1 MNSSSSFKD
10 KIVLITGA
18 ARGIG
23 RATAIEFAKQ
33 DAKVIAV
40 RRTENDLNDLQ
51 KEYPNNIEI
60 WPFDITGDAFFKE
73 MSALKKLDVCINN
86 AGINRPKLIEDVD
99 DETLDLMLNL
109 NVRAT
114 FRTSK
119 HAVKIMKNNNQGVI
133 INVTSQMGHIGSPTR
148 TVYCLT
154 KHAVEGLTKAL
165 AVEVAPSNIRVCSIA
180 PTFADTPM
188 TKPMFE
194 DEKFKNFVYGM
205 IPMKKLVD
213 VQDIVD
219 GILYLCS
226 PQAKMITGTSLLID
240 GGWTAH

>member
-1 MNSSSSFKD
+1 MNSSRSFKD

-23 RATAIEFAKQ
+23 RATALEFAKQ

-40 RRTENDLNDLQ
+40 SRTENDLNDLQ

-73 MSALKKLDVCINN
+73 MSTLKKLDVCINN

-119 HAVKIMKNNNQGVI
+119 HAVKIMKNNNKGVI

>member
-40 RRTENDLNDLQ
+40 SRTENDLNDLQ

-73 MSALKKLDVCINN
+73 MSTLKKLDVCINN

-119 HAVKIMKNNNQGVI
+119 HAVKIMKNNDQGVI

-205 IPMKKLVD
+205 IPMKKLVE

>member
-40 RRTENDLNDLQ
+40 SRTENDLIDLQ
-51 KEYPNNIEI
+51 KEYPKNVEI

-73 MSALKKLDVCINN
+73 MSALRKLDICINN

-119 HAVKIMKNNNQGVI
+119 YAVKIMKNNNQGVI

-219 GILYLCS
+219 GIFYLCS

>member
-40 RRTENDLNDLQ
+40 SRTENDLNDLQ

-73 MSALKKLDVCINN
+73 MSTLKKLDVCINN

-119 HAVKIMKNNNQGVI
+119 HAVKIMKNNNSGVI

>member
-1 MNSSSSFKD
+1 MNSSSSFKN

-23 RATAIEFAKQ
+23 RATALEFAKQ

-40 RRTENDLNDLQ
+40 SRTENDLNDLQ

-73 MSALKKLDVCINN
+73 MSTLKKLDVCINN

-119 HAVKIMKNNNQGVI
+119 HAVKIMKNNNKGVI

-205 IPMKKLVD
+205 IPMKKLAD

>member
-40 RRTENDLNDLQ
+40 SRTENELNDLQ

-73 MSALKKLDVCINN
+73 MSTLKKLDVCINN

-119 HAVKIMKNNNQGVI
+119 HAVKIMKNNDQGVI

-205 IPMKKLVD
+205 IPMKKLVE

>member
-1 MNSSSSFKD
+1 MDSSSSFKD

-40 RRTENDLNDLQ
+40 SRTEDDLNDLQ

-73 MSALKKLDVCINN
+73 MSTLKKLDVCINN

>member
-1 MNSSSSFKD
+1 
-10 KIVLITGA
+10 
-18 ARGIG
+18 
-23 RATAIEFAKQ
+23 
-33 DAKVIAV
+33 
-40 RRTENDLNDLQ
+40 
-51 KEYPNNIEI
+51 
-60 WPFDITGDAFFKE
+60 
-73 MSALKKLDVCINN
+73 
-86 AGINRPKLIEDVD
+86 
-99 DETLDLMLNL
+99 
-109 NVRAT
+109 
-114 FRTSK
+114 
-119 HAVKIMKNNNQGVI
+119 
-133 INVTSQMGHIGSPTR
+133 
-148 TVYCLT
+148 
-154 KHAVEGLTKAL
+154 
-165 AVEVAPSNIRVCSIA
+165 VCSIA

>member
-23 RATAIEFAKQ
+23 RATALEFAKQ

-40 RRTENDLNDLQ
+40 SRTENDLNDLQ

-73 MSALKKLDVCINN
+73 MSTLKKLDVCINN

-133 INVTSQMGHIGSPTR
+133 INMTSQMGHIGSPTR

-165 AVEVAPSNIRVCSIA
+165 AVEVAPANIRVCSIA

>member
-1 MNSSSSFKD
+1 MDSSSSFKD

-33 DAKVIAV
+33 DAKVIEV
-40 RRTENDLNDLQ
+40 SRTENDLNDLQ

>member
-1 MNSSSSFKD
+1 MDSSSSFKD

-40 RRTENDLNDLQ
+40 SRTENDLNDLQ

-73 MSALKKLDVCINN
+73 MSTLKKLDVCINN

-119 HAVKIMKNNNQGVI
+119 HAVKIMKNNDQGVI
-133 INVTSQMGHIGSPTR
+133 VNVTSQMGHIGSPTR

>member
-1 MNSSSSFKD
+1 MNSSRSFKD

-23 RATAIEFAKQ
+23 RATALEFAKQ

-40 RRTENDLNDLQ
+40 SRTENDLNDLQ

-73 MSALKKLDVCINN
+73 MSTLKKLDVCINN

>member
-40 RRTENDLNDLQ
+40 SRTEDDLNDLQ

-73 MSALKKLDVCINN
+73 MSTLKKLDVCINN

-119 HAVKIMKNNNQGVI
+119 HAVKIMKNKNSGVI

>member
-23 RATAIEFAKQ
+23 RATAIEFAKKK
-33 DAKVIAV
+33 AKVIAV
-40 RRTENDLNDLQ
+40 SRTENDLIDLQ
-51 KEYPNNIEI
+51 KEYPNNVEI
-60 WPFDITGDAFFKE
+60 WPFDITGDAFFRE

-86 AGINRPKLIEDVD
+86 AGINKPRLIEDVD

-119 HAVKIMKNNNQGVI
+119 YAVKIMKNNNQGVI

-219 GILYLCS
+219 GIFYLCS

>member
-1 MNSSSSFKD
+1 MDSSSSFQNKV
-10 KIVLITGA
+10 VLITGA

-23 RATAIEFAKQ
+23 KATAIGFAKKN
-33 DAKVIAV
+33 AHVIAV
-40 RRTENDLNDLQ
+40 SRTKNDLLELQ
-51 KEYPNNIEI
+51 KQYPNNIEI
-60 WPFDITGDAFFKE
+60 WDFDITGDEFFEK
-73 MSALKKLDVCINN
+73 MKSLDRLDICVNN
-86 AGINRPKLIEDVD
+86 AGVNRPKFIEDVD
-99 DETLDLMLNL
+99 DDTLDLMLDL

-119 HAVKIMKNNNQGVI
+119 YAVKLMKKKNQGVI
-133 INVTSQMGHIGSPTR
+133 INVTSQMGHVGSPTR

-154 KHAVEGLTKAL
+154 KHAIEGLTKAL
-165 AVEVAPSNIRVCSIA
+165 AVEVASSNIRVCSIA

-194 DEKFKNFVYGM
+194 NEEFKNFVYGM
-205 IPMKKLVD
+205 IPLKKLVD

-219 GILYLCS
+219 GILYLSS

>member
-40 RRTENDLNDLQ
+40 SRTEDDLSDLQ

-73 MSALKKLDVCINN
+73 MSTLKKLDVCINN

-119 HAVKIMKNNNQGVI
+119 HAVKIMKNNNSGVI

>member
-23 RATAIEFAKQ
+23 RATALEFAKQ

-40 RRTENDLNDLQ
+40 SRTENDLNDLQ

-73 MSALKKLDVCINN
+73 MSTLKKLDVCINN

-119 HAVKIMKNNNQGVI
+119 HAVKIMKNNNKGVI

>member
-1 MNSSSSFKD
+1 MDSSSSFKD

-40 RRTENDLNDLQ
+40 SRTENDLNDLQ

-73 MSALKKLDVCINN
+73 MSTLKKLDVCINN

-119 HAVKIMKNNNQGVI
+119 HAVKIMKNNDQGVI

-205 IPMKKLVD
+205 IPMKKLVE

>member
-33 DAKVIAV
+33 EAKVIAV
-40 RRTENDLNDLQ
+40 SRTENDLNDLQ
-51 KEYPNNIEI
+51 KEYPGNIEI
-60 WPFDITGDAFFKE
+60 WPFDITGDDFFKE
-73 MSALKKLDVCINN
+73 MSTLKKLDICINN

-119 HAVKIMKNNNQGVI
+119 HAVKIMKNNSQGVI

-188 TKPMFE
+188 TKPMFQ

-226 PQAKMITGTSLLID
+226 PPAKMITGTSLLID

>member
-23 RATAIEFAKQ
+23 RASALEFAKQ

-40 RRTENDLNDLQ
+40 SRTENDLNDLQ

-73 MSALKKLDVCINN
+73 MSTLKKLDVCINN

-119 HAVKIMKNNNQGVI
+119 HAVKIMKNNNKGVI

>member
-1 MNSSSSFKD
+1 MNSSRSFKD

-23 RATAIEFAKQ
+23 RATALEFAKQ

-40 RRTENDLNDLQ
+40 SRTENDLNDLQ

-73 MSALKKLDVCINN
+73 MSTLKKLDVCINN

-119 HAVKIMKNNNQGVI
+119 YAVKIMKNNNQGVI

>member
-40 RRTENDLNDLQ
+40 SRTENDLNDLQ

-73 MSALKKLDVCINN
+73 MSTLKKLDVCINN

-119 HAVKIMKNNNQGVI
+119 HAVKIMKNNDQGVI
-133 INVTSQMGHIGSPTR
+133 INVSSQMGHIGSPTR

-226 PQAKMITGTSLLID
+226 PKAKMITGTSLLID

>member
-23 RATAIEFAKQ
+23 RATAIEFAKKK
-33 DAKVIAV
+33 AKVIAV
-40 RRTENDLNDLQ
+40 SRTENDLIDLQ
-51 KEYPNNIEI
+51 KEYPNNVEI
-60 WPFDITGDAFFKE
+60 WPFDITGDAFFRE

-86 AGINRPKLIEDVD
+86 AGINKPRLIEDVD
-99 DETLDLMLNL
+99 DEALDLMLNL

-119 HAVKIMKNNNQGVI
+119 YAVKIMKNNNQGVI

>member
-1 MNSSSSFKD
+1 MDSVSPFENKV
-10 KIVLITGA
+10 VLITGA
-18 ARGIG
+18 ARGIR
-23 RATAIEFAKQ
+23 RATAIEFAKNN
-33 DAKVIAV
+33 AKVIAV
-40 RRTENDLNDLQ
+40 SRTRDDLIKLQ
-51 KEYPNNIEI
+51 KQFPENIEI
-60 WPFDITGDAFFKE
+60 WDFDITGDEFI
-73 MSALKKLDVCINN
+73 KKMESLERLDVCINN
-86 AGINRPKLIEDVD
+86 AGVNRPKLIEDVD
-99 DETLDLMLNL
+99 DATLDLMLDL

-119 HAVKIMKNNNQGVI
+119 VAVKLMKKNKEGVI
-133 INVTSQMGHIGSPTR
+133 VNVTSQMGHVGSPTR

-165 AVEVAPSNIRVCSIA
+165 AVEVASSNIRVCSIA

-205 IPMKKLVD
+205 IPMKNLVD

>member
-23 RATAIEFAKQ
+23 RATALEFAKQ

-40 RRTENDLNDLQ
+40 SRTENDLNDLQ

-73 MSALKKLDVCINN
+73 MSTLKKLDVCINN
-86 AGINRPKLIEDVD
+86 AGINRPKLIENVD

-119 HAVKIMKNNNQGVI
+119 HAVKIMKNNNKGVI

>member
-33 DAKVIAV
+33 EAKVIAV
-40 RRTENDLNDLQ
+40 SRTENDLNDLQ
-51 KEYPNNIEI
+51 KEYPGNIEI
-60 WPFDITGDAFFKE
+60 WPFDITGDDFFKE
-73 MSALKKLDVCINN
+73 MSTLKKLDICINN

-119 HAVKIMKNNNQGVI
+119 HAVKIMKNNNSGVI

>member
-1 MNSSSSFKD
+1 MDSSSSFKD

-40 RRTENDLNDLQ
+40 SRTENDLNDLQ

-73 MSALKKLDVCINN
+73 MSTLKKLDVCINN

-119 HAVKIMKNNNQGVI
+119 HAVKIMKNSDQGVI

>member
-40 RRTENDLNDLQ
+40 SRTEDDLNDLQ

-73 MSALKKLDVCINN
+73 MSTLKKLDVCINN

-119 HAVKIMKNNNQGVI
+119 HAVKIMKNNNSGVI